1 MPSASRAARPPRSSR
16 STRPVALPSPGVRTL
31 GSGRG
36 RRWDDGSIRAAL
48 TELLGEREDWPTC
61 DEFEAMG
68 AKYLREVIGRGRGA
82 AWWARE
88 MGLRGGDRPGGG
100 VRRWTEPQIRATLT
114 GFLRGRSTWPSW
126 PEFNAAGLHAFRE
139 ALRHYGGPER
149 WAVEMGVTLEPPA
162 RPFRPA
168 KSRKTTTPASDWP
181 LWSDERIQQ
190 ELQAFL
196 AGRPDWPRHREFV
209 EGGRKRLYT
218 AILQH
223 GGTERWATRMR
234 VRRVAHPGGSGRLWT
249 DDRIRDA
256 LAAFLE
262 GRTHWPA
269 STEFNAAGQ
278 QRLLAAIRR
287 HGGTAHWTKVTAIKP
302 RLRERERADSSRT
315 AAAALWDDERIEA
328 AIAPLVRRLGRWPTR
343 GEFDRA
349 GLGPARSAV
358 YRHGGSNVW
367 RERLGVQDGP
377 AKAPAARAR
386 HWDERRIETEL
397 RRFCRRRRRWPTY
410 SDFLAAGQRRL
421 YNAASRHGG
430 LQYWRTRLGF
440 D

>member
-1 MPSASRAARPPRSSR
+1 
-16 STRPVALPSPGVRTL
+16 VRTL

-36 RRWDDGSIRAAL
+36 HRWDDGSIRAAL
-48 TELLGEREDWPTC
+48 TELLAGREDWPTC

-100 VRRWTEPQIRATLT
+100 VRRWTEPQIRATLSD
-114 GFLRGRSTWPSW
+114 FLGRRSTWPSW

-149 WAVEMGVTLEPPA
+149 WAAEMGVTLDPPA
-162 RPFRPA
+162 RPFLPA

-181 LWSDERIQQ
+181 LWSDEHIQH

-196 AGRPDWPRHREFV
+196 AGRPDWPRYREFV

-223 GGTERWATRMR
+223 GGPERWARRMR
-234 VRRVAHPGGSGRLWT
+234 VQYISHPGGSGTVWT

-262 GRTHWPA
+262 GRTQWPT
-269 STEFNAAGQ
+269 STEFDAAGQ
-278 QRLLAAIRR
+278 QRLLAAVRR
-287 HGGTAHWTKVTAIKP
+287 HGGTARWTKLTGLKA
-302 RLRERERADSSRT
+302 RARERAPAASART
-315 AAAALWDDERIEA
+315 RAAPRWDDERIEA
-328 AIAPLVRRLGRWPTR
+328 AIAPLVRQLGRWPTR
-343 GEFDRA
+343 GEFDRG
-349 GLGPARSAV
+349 GLGAARSAV
-358 YRHGGSNVW
+358 YRHGGSNAW
-367 RERLGVQDGP
+367 RERLDVQAAP
-377 AKAPAARAR
+377 VKAPAGHARR
-386 HWDERRIETEL
+386 WDDRSIETEL
-397 RRFCRRRRRWPTY
+397 RRFSRRQRRWPTY
-410 SDFLAAGQRRL
+410 SDFVAAGQRRL

-430 LQYWRTRLGF
+430 IDYWRSRLGF

>member
-16 STRPVALPSPGVRTL
+16 CTRSGARPSSGVRTL

-48 TELLGEREDWPTC
+48 TELLAGREDWPTC

-88 MGLRGGDRPGGG
+88 MGMRGGDRPGGG

-114 GFLRGRSTWPSW
+114 GILRGRTTWPSG

-149 WAVEMGVTLEPPA
+149 WAAEMGVTLDPPA

-168 KSRKTTTPASDWP
+168 RSRKTTTPASDWP
-181 LWSDERIQQ
+181 LWSDERIQR
-190 ELQAFL
+190 ELQTFL

-223 GGTERWATRMR
+223 GGTERWARRMR
-234 VRRVAHPGGSGRLWT
+234 VQRVRRPGGAGRLWT
-249 DDRIRDA
+249 DDRIRDG

-262 GRTHWPA
+262 GRTRWPT
-269 STEFNAAGQ
+269 SMEFDAAGQ
-278 QRLLAAIRR
+278 QRLLAAVRR
-287 HGGTAHWTKVTAIKP
+287 HGGTAHWVKLSGIKQLARGSAPAASGRTGAAP
-302 RLRERERADSSRT
+302 R
-315 AAAALWDDERIEA
+315 WDDERIEA
-328 AIAPLVRRLGRWPTR
+328 AIAPLVRQLGRWPTR

-349 GLGPARSAV
+349 GLGAARSAV
-358 YRHGGSNVW
+358 YRHGGSSVW
-367 RERLGVQDGP
+367 RERLSVP
-377 AKAPAARAR
+377 AIEAPVARAR
-386 HWDERRIETEL
+386 RWDDRRIEAEL
-397 RRFCRRRRRWPTY
+397 RRLCRRRRHWPTY
-410 SDFLAAGQRRL
+410 SDFVAAGQRRL

-430 LQYWRTRLGF
+430 LPYWRTRLGF